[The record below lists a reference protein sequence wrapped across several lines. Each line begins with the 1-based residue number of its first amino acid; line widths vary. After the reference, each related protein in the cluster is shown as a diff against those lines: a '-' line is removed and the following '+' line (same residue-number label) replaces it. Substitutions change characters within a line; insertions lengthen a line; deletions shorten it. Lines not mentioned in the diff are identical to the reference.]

1 MGLAAGL
8 WMGGATPAVLIQNT
22 GLLEAGDALRGT
34 LSRMGAPVLLLI
46 TCRGFAK
53 ARRVGIDPSS
63 GPPDREILV
72 REDLDSVAHMTVG
85 TLQAWGIPR
94 SFLREAGDLEAIREA
109 HAQAGREERPV
120 AVLLDTSFD

>member
-8 WMGGATPAVLIQNT
+8 WIGGANPLVLIQNT

-53 ARRVGIDPSS
+53 ARRAGIDPSS
-63 GPPDREILV
+63 GPLGREILL
-72 REDLDSVAHMTVG
+72 REDLDSVAHMTEA
-85 TLQAWGIPR
+85 TLRAWGIPY
-94 SFLREAGDLEAIREA
+94 SFLREAGDLETIRDAFVRAE
-109 HAQAGREERPV
+109 REKRPV
-120 AVLLDTSFD
+120 AVLLDATFD